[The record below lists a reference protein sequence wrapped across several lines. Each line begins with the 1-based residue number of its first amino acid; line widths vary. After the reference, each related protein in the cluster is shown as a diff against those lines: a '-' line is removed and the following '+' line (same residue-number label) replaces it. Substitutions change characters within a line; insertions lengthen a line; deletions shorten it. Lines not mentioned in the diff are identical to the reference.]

1 LNFETVSLSDLGWV
15 LNEIVKL
22 DLDLKNLN
30 LFMSAMH
37 HARCDSLFVS
47 LMSACRNSTYTI
59 LFATTTSFMMKFL
72 VLNL

>member
-47 LMSACRNSTYTI
+47 L
-59 LFATTTSFMMKFL
+59 L
-72 VLNL
+72 VAIVLTPFCLQQLQVS